1 MAILALHGG
10 AGGDGPWRGMTALDP
25 QRLACM
31 ERILNDLGPRLEAGE
46 INALEAVTLA
56 VESMEDEPL
65 YNAGRG
71 SVLAA
76 DERVYM
82 DASIMQ
88 GSDQAA
94 GSVVNVESTRHPIRA
109 AHLLLKEGWPV
120 MLNAAAADAFAE
132 KNGLEQVELDWLK
145 TDLRQ
150 AQWEKWHNE
159 KSRPGSTDEDD
170 EAVLDHDLGEPE
182 GMGTVGAVALDSS
195 GDLAA
200 ATSTGGMTGKPIGR
214 IGDTPIIGAGTWCDA
229 SVAVSCTGVGEAFI
243 RTCAAHEVA
252 VQLRNDSGNLAKAC
266 DAVLEMVKPMGGRGG
281 IIAISRSGEVA
292 LPFQTMLMYRGL
304 WRAGRVTTGIGNE
317 EYSSKP
323 TTLGQNAG
331 LP

>member
-1 MAILALHGG
+1 MAVLALHGG

-46 INALEAVTLA
+46 IDALEAVTLA

-88 GSDQAA
+88 GNDQAA
-94 GSVVNVESTRHPIRA
+94 GSVVNVETTRHPIRA
-109 AHLLLKEGWPV
+109 AQLLLKGGWPV
-120 MLNAAAADAFAE
+120 MLNAGAADAFAE
-132 KNGLEQVELDWLK
+132 ENGLEQVDLDWLK
-145 TDLRQ
+145 TDLRH
-150 AQWEKWHNE
+150 AQWKKWHE
-159 KSRPGSTDEDD
+159 QKSRPGSTDEDD
-170 EAVLDHDLGEPE
+170 EAALDHDLAAEEPE
-182 GMGTVGAVALDSS
+182 GMGTVGAVALDSK
-195 GDLAA
+195 GGLAA

-243 RTCAAHEVA
+243 RTCAAHETA
-252 VQLRNDSGNLAKAC
+252 VQFRSNPENLLGAC
-266 DAVLEMVKPMGGRGG
+266 EDVLDMVKPMGGRGG
-281 IIAISRSGEVA
+281 LIAVSKTGEVA
-292 LPFQTMLMYRGL
+292 LPFQTMLMYRGV
-304 WRAGRVTTGIGNE
+304 WRSGKISTGIGDE
-317 EYSSKP
+317 EYPSK
-323 TTLGQNAG
+323 
-331 LP
+331 

>member
-132 KNGLEQVELDWLK
+132 KNGLEQVDLDWLK

-150 AQWEKWHNE
+150 AQWTKWHNE

-170 EAVLDHDLGEPE
+170 EAVVD
-182 GMGTVGAVALDSS
+182 
-195 GDLAA
+195 
-200 ATSTGGMTGKPIGR
+200 
-214 IGDTPIIGAGTWCDA
+214 GDTGATIRYRRDFQTQRAQRARSKGGIGSATHR
-229 SVAVSCTGVGEAFI
+229 S
-243 RTCAAHEVA
+243 R
-252 VQLRNDSGNLAKAC
+252 
-266 DAVLEMVKPMGGRGG
+266 RGG
-281 IIAISRSGEVA
+281 EHSQPRSTLVSKISFCGDSW
-292 LPFQTMLMYRGL
+292 ML
-304 WRAGRVTTGIGNE
+304 
-317 EYSSKP
+317 
-323 TTLGQNAG
+323 
-331 LP
+331 